1 MKTVKYPL
9 KDYTDSLK
17 RDMKAAGSKA
27 FSGKR
32 EILKTGK
39 SLSARDYHSVKWDA
53 SKVFRTIAES
63 AGCVLLLSFFFY
75 RSFLATVPLS
85 FIGIMYFRK
94 KAGSLAAKDRKVLE
108 SQFGEAI
115 RGVEAGLKAGYSVE
129 NAFVQSGKDME
140 RQFGRDS
147 FICEEFEAI
156 RRGMILNITLEEM
169 LADLGVRSGSEAI
182 TDFAKVFAIA
192 KRYGGNMPEIISSA
206 ADTIS
211 LQIETAEEIE
221 SSLSGRR
228 MELNIMRVM
237 PFGILAYVGL
247 TSPGYFDPLYG
258 NLTGVLLM
266 TGLLFIYLAGFVLG
280 DKVLAG
286 LEEA

>member
-1 MKTVKYPL
+1 M
-9 KDYTDSLK
+9 
-17 RDMKAAGSKA
+17 
-27 FSGKR
+27 
-32 EILKTGK
+32 KTGK
-39 SLSARDYHSVKWDA
+39 SSPARDYRSVKWDA
-53 SKVFRTIAES
+53 AKRLRAVLES
-63 AGCVLLLSFFFY
+63 AGSVLLLSYFFY
-75 RSFLATVPLS
+75 RSLLAVIPLS
-85 FIGIMYFRK
+85 FIGILYFRK
-94 KAGSLAAKDRKVLE
+94 KGRNLAVKDRKTLE

-115 RGVEAGLKAGYSVE
+115 RSAEAALKAGYSVE

-140 RQFGRDS
+140 RQFGSDA
-147 FICEEFEAI
+147 FICGELEAI

-169 LADLGVRSGSEAI
+169 LADLGERSGSEAI
-182 TDFAKVFAIA
+182 SDFARVFAIA

-237 PFGILAYVGL
+237 PFGILAYVGI

-286 LEEA
+286 IEEV

>member
-1 MKTVKYPL
+1 M
-9 KDYTDSLK
+9 
-17 RDMKAAGSKA
+17 
-27 FSGKR
+27 
-32 EILKTGK
+32 KTGK
-39 SLSARDYHSVKWDA
+39 SSPARDYRSVKWDVP
-53 SKVFRTIAES
+53 KRFRAVMEA
-63 AGCVLLLSFFFY
+63 AGCVLLLSYFFY
-75 RSFLATVPLS
+75 RSLLAAIPLS
-85 FIGIMYFRK
+85 FIGILYFRK
-94 KAGSLAAKDRKVLE
+94 KGRSLAAKDRKTLE

-115 RGVEAGLKAGYSVE
+115 RSVEAALKAGYAVE
-129 NAFVQSGKDME
+129 NAVVQRGKDME
-140 RQFGRDS
+140 RQFGREA
-147 FICEEFEAI
+147 FVCVELEAI

-182 TDFAKVFAIA
+182 SDFANVFAIA

-211 LQIETAEEIE
+211 LQIETAEEIGA
-221 SSLSGRR
+221 SLSGRR

-237 PFGILAYVGL
+237 PFGILAYVGV

-266 TGLLFIYLAGFVLG
+266 TGLLCIYLAGFVLG

>member
-1 MKTVKYPL
+1 MKT
-9 KDYTDSLK
+9 
-17 RDMKAAGSKA
+17 AGSRVI
-27 FSGKR
+27 SGKR
-32 EILKTGK
+32 EISKTGK
-39 SLSARDYHSVKWDA
+39 NSSARDYHSVKWDA
-53 SKVFRTIAES
+53 AKFFYAAAGS

-75 RSFLATVPLS
+75 RSLLAVVPLS
-85 FIGIMYFRK
+85 FIGILYFRK
-94 KAGSLAAKDRKVLE
+94 TAGSLAAKDRKTLE

-115 RGVEAGLKAGYSVE
+115 RSVEAALKAGYSVE

-140 RQFGRDS
+140 RQLGRDA
-147 FICEEFEAI
+147 FICVELEVI

-169 LADLGVRSGSEAI
+169 LADLGGRSGSEAI
-182 TDFAKVFAIA
+182 NDFAKVFAIA

-211 LQIETAEEIE
+211 LQIETSEEIE

-237 PFGILAYVGL
+237 PFGILAYVGV

-258 NLTGVLLM
+258 NPTGVLLM
-266 TGLLFIYLAGFVLG
+266 TVLLCIYLAGFVLG

-286 LEEA
+286 LEEV

>member
-32 EILKTGK
+32 EISKKGK

-94 KAGSLAAKDRKVLE
+94 KAGSLAAKDRKALE

-182 TDFAKVFAIA
+182 TDFANAIFMGVF
-192 KRYGGNMPEIISSA
+192 
-206 ADTIS
+206 
-211 LQIETAEEIE
+211 
-221 SSLSGRR
+221 
-228 MELNIMRVM
+228 
-237 PFGILAYVGL
+237 PFSV
-247 TSPGYFDPLYG
+247 S
-258 NLTGVLLM
+258 
-266 TGLLFIYLAGFVLG
+266 
-280 DKVLAG
+280 
-286 LEEA
+286 

>member
-1 MKTVKYPL
+1 M
-9 KDYTDSLK
+9 K
-17 RDMKAAGSKA
+17 RDMKTAASKVI
-27 FSGKR
+27 SGKR
-32 EILKTGK
+32 EISKTGK
-39 SLSARDYHSVKWDA
+39 NSPARDYRSVKWDA
-53 SKVFRTIAES
+53 SKIFRTAAGS
-63 AGCVLLLSFFFY
+63 TGCVLLLSFFFY
-75 RSFLATVPLS
+75 RSLLAAVPLS
-85 FIGIMYFRK
+85 FIGVLYFRK
-94 KAGSLAAKDRKVLE
+94 KGKSLAAKDRKTLE

-115 RGVEAGLKAGYSVE
+115 RSVETALKAGYSVE

-140 RQFGRDS
+140 RQFGREA
-147 FICEEFEAI
+147 FICGELEAI

-169 LADLGVRSGSEAI
+169 LGDLGERSGSEAI

-192 KRYGGNMPEIISSA
+192 KRYGGNMPGIISSA

-221 SSLSGRR
+221 ASLSGRR
-228 MELNIMRVM
+228 MELNIMRIM
-237 PFGILAYVGL
+237 PFGILAYVGV

-266 TGLLFIYLAGFVLG
+266 TGLLCVYLAGFVLG

-286 LEEA
+286 LEEV

>member
-1 MKTVKYPL
+1 M
-9 KDYTDSLK
+9 
-17 RDMKAAGSKA
+17 
-27 FSGKR
+27 
-32 EILKTGK
+32 
-39 SLSARDYHSVKWDA
+39 SARDYHSVKWDV

-94 KAGSLAAKDRKVLE
+94 KAGSLAAKDRKALE

-140 RQFGRDS
+140 RQFGLDS
-147 FICEEFEAI
+147 FICKELEAI

-169 LADLGVRSGSEAI
+169 LEDLGVRSGSEAI